1 MTNSGKKKYQF
12 LLLDAGPIIK
22 LFELGIW
29 NTFIQRCDVTVS
41 KIVANQAKYASQ
53 ELQDIR
59 IDLEPYQDKGLIQIL
74 DTGSSVAKALLDKL
88 PKSYADIVHDGEKET
103 LAFLINSPEDWKVCA
118 ADKAVFRILGY
129 LGRSEQGLSLEEILD
144 AIGLQPGVN
153 WNNVGPKNRKWWRYS
168 KKFREANTELGKRDF
183 IQR

>member
-29 NTFIQRCDVTVS
+29 DTFIQQCDVTVS
-41 KIVANQAKYASQ
+41 RIVANEAKYASQ
-53 ELQDIR
+53 EFQDIR
-59 IDLEPYQDKGLIQIL
+59 IDLVPYEEKGLIQVTETEL
-74 DTGSSVAKALLDKL
+74 SVVKAFQDKL
-88 PKSYADIVHDGEKET
+88 PQSEAYIVHDGEKET
-103 LAFLINSPEDWKVCA
+103 LAILANSSEDWKVCA
-118 ADKAVFRILGY
+118 ADKAVFRVLGF
-129 LGRSEQGLSLEEILD
+129 LGRVEQGLSLEEILD
-144 AIGLQPGVN
+144 SIGLQPGVN

-168 KKFREANTELGKRDF
+168 KKFREENTELGKRDF